1 MHQTEVETFTNT
13 LAKTHTWLKEIM
25 DDMGWREQHAAYLA
39 LKGVLHS
46 IRDRLP
52 ISEVIQLG
60 AQLPMLVRGLYYEG
74 WHAAG
79 KPGSHRHEE
88 EFLADSIKYFGKA
101 AQASLAT
108 FDPGADAEAVVRS
121 VFGVLSRHTTEA
133 ATIRQLLP
141 TQIRALWPAQ
151 WQA

>member
-13 LAKTHTWLKEIM
+13 LAKTHIWLKEIM

-52 ISEVIQLG
+52 INEVVQLG

-74 WHAAG
+74 WRTSG
-79 KPGSHRHEE
+79 KPVSQRHEE
-88 EFLADSIKYFGKA
+88 EFLADCLKYFGKA
-101 AQASLAT
+101 AQASLAS
-108 FDPGADAEAVVRS
+108 FDPGADAEALVRA
-121 VFGVLSRHTTEA
+121 VFAVLSRHTTAA

-141 TQIRALWPAQ
+141 TQIRALWPTD